1 MEIFIK
7 NLPKKTSEAKIRELF
22 APFGELSRIKMVCDN
37 FSKEFRGIA
46 FVNLDDDQ
54 AAQNAIAAL
63 DKSIVD
69 ENEISVSQ
77 AISREG
83 RPLSFDGRPR
93 KRRFNDNFKKPFG
106 NDGEKTFERKPR
118 RDFEGKPPFAKKRN
132 DDDFFFGHKRE
143 RRFDDDFGGER
154 RFKRDFGERKFG
166 DKSNSFADKKFGK
179 SFGDKKP
186 FSYKKDFKK
195 RDFAD
200 KPFGKRKS
208 PFVRHKKYGGG
219 FHGLDGE

>member
-7 NLPKKTSEAKIRELF
+7 NLPKKISELF
-22 APFGELSRIKMVCDN
+22 APFGELSRVKMVYDN

-69 ENEISVSQ
+69 ENEISVSR

-83 RPLSFDGRPR
+83 KPLSFDGRPR
-93 KRRFNDNFKKPFG
+93 KRRFNDDFKKPFE
-106 NDGEKTFERKPR
+106 NDGQKTSERKPR
-118 RDFEGKPPFAKKRN
+118 RDFNSSGSFAKRRN
-132 DDDFFFGHKRE
+132 DDDFFFGHKKE
-143 RRFDDDFGGER
+143 HRFDDDFGGER
-154 RFKRDFGERKFG
+154 RF
-166 DKSNSFADKKFGK
+166 
-179 SFGDKKP
+179 
-186 FSYKKDFKK
+186 K

-219 FHGLDGE
+219 FHSLDGE